1 MIPSNPINSKSTR
14 TYLLV
19 HFPFKAFFC
28 ADAILDVRIETR
40 ASSAV
45 FLVILSFRFVYG
57 DDAEEGVR
65 NYDNL
70 FHATSDGERSR
81 SGKRADPGYFDPVHL
96 AMMPAERKRFK
107 SIT

>member
-1 MIPSNPINSKSTR
+1 MIPGNPINSKSTR

-28 ADAILDVRIETR
+28 ADAILEVRIETR

-57 DDAEEGVR
+57 DDAEEGVP

-81 SGKRADPGYFDPVHL
+81 SGKRADPGYFDPIH
-96 AMMPAERKRFK
+96 
-107 SIT
+107 